1 MKEEY
6 VQKLVVERLMAIPPD
21 VSFSVGEYGDF
32 TRNDLIK
39 EVMKNSKVGKATIEM
54 ELNFI
59 RQMPKISQMI
69 K

>member
-1 MKEEY
+1 MDNEY
-6 VQKLVVERLMAIPPD
+6 VQKLVVERLRIMPPD
-21 VSFSVGEYGDF
+21 ISFSIGDYGDF
-32 TRNDLIK
+32 TRNELIE
-39 EVMKNSKVGKATIEM
+39 EVRKDSKVGKATIEM

>member
-1 MKEEY
+1 MTENY
-6 VQKLVVERLMAIPPD
+6 VQKLVVERLLAIPSD
-21 VSFSVGEYGDF
+21 VNFSVGEYGDF